1 MPMTNAAPQQ
11 NLLGRARESE
21 VLDHLAARVR
31 SGQGQILV
39 LRGEP
44 GAGKTVLLD
53 YLAQHAAGCQIAR
66 SAGAEPEAGMA
77 FAGLHH
83 LCAPFLSRLDHLP
96 GPQREALRI
105 AFSMQDG
112 DTPDG
117 FTVGLAVLSL
127 LSEVAR
133 ERPLICAVDDA
144 QWLDRASAQ
153 TLAFVARRLTAEPAA
168 LVFAV
173 RQPGGGHILP
183 RHPELVVGG
192 LAESSAHALL
202 HSAVIGILDD
212 RVRDR
217 MVAEARGNPRA
228 LLELSRL
235 APDELAGGFGL
246 PSAVQLPG
254 PIRESYQERLAT
266 LPPATQRLLLVAAAE
281 LTGDPVLVWRAVS
294 QLGIEVADA
303 GPAVAAGLIEL
314 TGRVRFCDPQ
324 ARAAIYQLATLPQLQ
339 EAHRVLSVAT
349 DPNSDPD
356 RWAWHRAH
364 ATFSLDEDTSAALE
378 SATGRA
384 QARGGLG
391 AVAAFWQRAAE
402 LTPDPARR
410 AQRALNAA
418 QAKHAVGGQD
428 AALRLLA
435 IAQTGPL
442 DESGQARAELLQAR
456 TAARLD
462 RALLLLKAGDRL
474 KLLDAGLAG
483 EVYRDA
489 FDATI
494 AAGRLAAGGG
504 LRHVAETVLTAWP
517 APRSSHTGELL
528 LRALATLVTEGHA
541 TGGPAL
547 RRALCAIRHQ
557 GAPEQDPLGWLLFA
571 TRMCQVVWDDATW
584 DALGTRLI
592 TLARRTGALAVLPA
606 ALAGSVAIRLAAG
619 DLTAAAALAG
629 EAEKVARA
637 TGDPTASWG
646 SALVAAWRGQEAE
659 TRRLVASPTVGPAGR
674 EDGYG
679 LTAAA
684 WATAVLGNGLG
695 RYDEALAAAEQ
706 ASEDPDELGLAT
718 WSLAELIEAAVRT
731 GSPERAAEAMQR
743 LEEATSGA
751 ATDWALG
758 VQARSR
764 ALLIEGTEAE
774 PLYDEAIQR
783 LARTR
788 ARAELAR
795 AHLLYG
801 EWLRRQGRRRD
812 AREQLR
818 LAHQLLDAMGMAAFA
833 ERARREL
840 MAAGEVVRR
849 RAIGTVDE
857 LTAQEAQIAW
867 LAVNGNSNP
876 EIGTQLFIS
885 PRTVEWHLRKV
896 FTKLGIGSRKEL
908 RAALPDLDRVR
919 WSA

>member
-1 MPMTNAAPQQ
+1 M
-11 NLLGRARESE
+11 
-21 VLDHLAARVR
+21 
-31 SGQGQILV
+31 
-39 LRGEP
+39 
-44 GAGKTVLLD
+44 
-53 YLAQHAAGCQIAR
+53 
-66 SAGAEPEAGMA
+66 
-77 FAGLHH
+77 
-83 LCAPFLSRLDHLP
+83 
-96 GPQREALRI
+96 
-105 AFSMQDG
+105 
-112 DTPDG
+112 
-117 FTVGLAVLSL
+117 
-127 LSEVAR
+127 
-133 ERPLICAVDDA
+133 
-144 QWLDRASAQ
+144 
-153 TLAFVARRLTAEPAA
+153 
-168 LVFAV
+168 
-173 RQPGGGHILP
+173 
-183 RHPELVVGG
+183 
-192 LAESSAHALL
+192 
-202 HSAVIGILDD
+202 
-212 RVRDR
+212 
-217 MVAEARGNPRA
+217 
-228 LLELSRL
+228 
-235 APDELAGGFGL
+235 
-246 PSAVQLPG
+246 
-254 PIRESYQERLAT
+254 
-266 LPPATQRLLLVAAAE
+266 
-281 LTGDPVLVWRAVS
+281 
-294 QLGIEVADA
+294 
-303 GPAVAAGLIEL
+303 
-314 TGRVRFCDPQ
+314 
-324 ARAAIYQLATLPQLQ
+324 
-339 EAHRVLSVAT
+339 
-349 DPNSDPD
+349 
-356 RWAWHRAH
+356 
-364 ATFSLDEDTSAALE
+364 
-378 SATGRA
+378 
-384 QARGGLG
+384 
-391 AVAAFWQRAAE
+391 
-402 LTPDPARR
+402 
-410 AQRALNAA
+410 
-418 QAKHAVGGQD
+418 
-428 AALRLLA
+428 
-435 IAQTGPL
+435 
-442 DESGQARAELLQAR
+442 
-456 TAARLD
+456 
-462 RALLLLKAGDRL
+462 
-474 KLLDAGLAG
+474 
-483 EVYRDA
+483 
-489 FDATI
+489 
-494 AAGRLAAGGG
+494 
-504 LRHVAETVLTAWP
+504 
-517 APRSSHTGELL
+517 
-528 LRALATLVTEGHA
+528 
-541 TGGPAL
+541 
-547 RRALCAIRHQ
+547 
-557 GAPEQDPLGWLLFA
+557 
-571 TRMCQVVWDDATW
+571 
-584 DALGTRLI
+584 
-592 TLARRTGALAVLPA
+592 
-606 ALAGSVAIRLAAG
+606 AIRLAAG

-818 LAHQLLDAMGMAAFA
+818 LAYQLLDAMGMAAFA

-857 LTAQEAQIAW
+857 LTAQEAQVAW
-867 LAVNGNSNP
+867 LAVSGNSNP